1 MSAQGNG
8 YDAVVIGSGP
18 NGLAAAITLAEK
30 GRSVLVLEVRDKMGG
45 AVATDDLTLPGFH
58 HDTFSSVY
66 PAAAASPVWA
76 RMPLERFG
84 LRWVHP
90 PVAMAHPLPDGDAVA
105 LYRDLDRTAA
115 SLERQAPG
123 DGERWRAFA
132 APYLEHFGA
141 VCATI
146 LGGFPPVVGGLR
158 LAAAFK
164 LDGTLEFARLL
175 LMPATALGAE
185 LFRSPGA
192 TAWLFGSALHGDV
205 PPDGAG
211 SAIAAAYLNILGH
224 AAGWPSPEG
233 GAGRFAAALVG
244 YLESLG
250 GATRTG
256 TRVARVVVAN
266 NEVRGVTLAD
276 GEVIAA
282 PMVIADVT
290 PQGLL
295 ALAGDALPTT
305 YVTRMRRYRYGPE
318 TVKLDWALSGPI
330 PWTADEPRRAGTV
343 HVVGL
348 PDDAMRATAQ
358 AEEGTLP
365 ARPLL
370 LLGQQS
376 LADPTRA
383 PAGRH
388 TAWAYTHTPRGY
400 RWGAGEIDR
409 HVERIEAQVERFAPG
424 FGERILA
431 RHVISPASFE
441 ARDANLVGGDVG
453 GGSYALDQLVFRP
466 IPALSP
472 YHTPLHGLYIASAST
487 FPGGAVHGVAG
498 RAAARL
504 ALVETA
510 LRRVWSLPHWR

>member
-1 MSAQGNG
+1 MSTQGNR
-8 YDAVVIGSGP
+8 YDAIVIGSGP

-30 GRSVLVLEVRDKMGG
+30 GRSVLVLEARDKLGG

-90 PVAMAHPLPDGDAVA
+90 PIAMAHPLPDGDAVA
-105 LYRDLDRTAA
+105 LHRDVDHTVA
-115 SLERQAPG
+115 SLDRQAPG
-123 DGERWRAFA
+123 DGERWRAFV
-132 APYLEHFGA
+132 APYLKNFGA
-141 VCATI
+141 VRATM
-146 LGGFPPVVGGLR
+146 LGGFPPIAGGLR

-164 LDGTLEFARLL
+164 LIGTLEFARLL
-175 LMPATALGAE
+175 LMPATALAAE
-185 LFRSPGA
+185 LFESPGA
-192 TAWLFGSALHGDV
+192 TGWLFGSVLHGDV

-211 SAIAAAYLNILGH
+211 SAISAAYLNILGH
-224 AAGWPSPEG
+224 AVGWPSPEG
-233 GAGRFAAALVG
+233 GAGRFAEALVG
-244 YLESLG
+244 YLQSLG

-256 TRVARVVVAN
+256 TRVARVVTAN
-266 NEVRGVTLAD
+266 NRVRGVSLSD
-276 GEVIAA
+276 GEFIAA
-282 PMVIADVT
+282 PLVIADVT
-290 PQGLL
+290 PHALL
-295 ALAGDALPTT
+295 DLTGDALPST

-330 PWTADEPRRAGTV
+330 PWAAGEPRQAGTV

-348 PDDAMRATAQ
+348 PADAMRAAAQ
-358 AEEGTLP
+358 AEDGMLP
-365 ARPLL
+365 ERPLL

-383 PAGRH
+383 PAGKH

-400 RWGAGEIDR
+400 RWGAGELER
-409 HVERIEAQVERFAPG
+409 HVERIEARVEEFAPG
-424 FGERILA
+424 FRDHILA
-431 RHVISPASFE
+431 RHVISPASFAE
-441 ARDANLVGGDVG
+441 RDANLVGGDVG
-453 GGSYALDQLVFRP
+453 GGSYALDQLIFRP

-498 RAAARL
+498 HAAARL

-510 LRRVWSLPHWR
+510 LRRVWSLPRA